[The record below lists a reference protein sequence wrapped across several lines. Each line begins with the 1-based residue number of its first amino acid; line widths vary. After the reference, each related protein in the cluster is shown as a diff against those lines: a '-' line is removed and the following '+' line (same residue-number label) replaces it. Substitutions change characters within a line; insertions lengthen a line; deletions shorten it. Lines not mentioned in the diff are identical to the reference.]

1 MENRFIRL
9 LDFAN
14 NQLGEQNA
22 YTLADLRLLQ
32 HIHEDW
38 ATRQYS
44 INDILEKH
52 GMHPIAWGI
61 ILDKARKWY
70 GGTSKASD
78 IINKEIKAHIKGVIG
93 YLPAQIIESQG
104 MFSGQL
110 SSLFRNNKNGRIQ
123 RFKGA
128 DGKFRY
134 WIQKV

>member
-32 HIHEDW
+32 YIHEDW
-38 ATRQYS
+38 ATQQYS
-44 INDILEKH
+44 IKGILKKH
-52 GMHPIAWGI
+52 GISSQEWSGVIDRAS
-61 ILDKARKWY
+61 KWY
-70 GGTSKASD
+70 GGSTKEND
-78 IINKEIKAHIKGVIG
+78 CINKEIKAHIKGIIG
-93 YLPAQIIESQG
+93 YLPAQTIESSG

-110 SSLFRNNKNGRIQ
+110 SSLFRKHKNGRIQ

>member
-52 GMHPIAWGI
+52 GIAPQQWSGVI
-61 ILDKARKWY
+61 DRASKWY
-70 GGTSKASD
+70 GGSTKESD

-110 SSLFRNNKNGRIQ
+110 SSLFRNSMNGRIQ

-128 DGKFRY
+128 DNLFRY
-134 WIQKV
+134 YIN